1 MFSSNTF
8 FALLSFTPSPPD
20 KPHLMWTW
28 IWIPHSHVW
37 FNFQGTMC
45 LFPHVL
51 DSAGLGSDNKSLSLA
66 LCSHSLCL
74 GLICHPSPLF
84 LDEGLQMSVYSKSY
98 VALQDP
104 QWTHLPACVSM
115 ETQFVHVPL
124 QLVSLT
130 SISAEGHL
138 AWAHTYT
145 ESQPQRWE
153 KIVRGDLRA
162 WDLSETALQDCG
174 KLCGVMAFI
183 WILGHCQNKQ
193 KKDSWD

>member
-1 MFSSNTF
+1 MY
-8 FALLSFTPSPPD
+8 
-20 KPHLMWTW
+20 WTQQDLAQT
-28 IWIPHSHVW
+28 IRV
-37 FNFQGTMC
+37 
-45 LFPHVL
+45 
-51 DSAGLGSDNKSLSLA
+51 SLSL
-66 LCSHSLCL
+66 SV
-74 GLICHPSPLF
+74 LIYCVWGWFVTPSPLF

-98 VALQDP
+98 VALQAP
-104 QWTHLPACVSM
+104 QWTHLPPCVSM

-174 KLCGVMAFI
+174 ALWRNGIHLNTGTLSKQTKKRLLGLKLQQSMETVEPVMYT
-183 WILGHCQNKQ
+183 LCQ
-193 KKDSWD
+193 

>member
-1 MFSSNTF
+1 MY
-8 FALLSFTPSPPD
+8 
-20 KPHLMWTW
+20 WTQQDLAQT
-28 IWIPHSHVW
+28 IRV
-37 FNFQGTMC
+37 
-45 LFPHVL
+45 
-51 DSAGLGSDNKSLSLA
+51 SLSL
-66 LCSHSLCL
+66 SV
-74 GLICHPSPLF
+74 LIHCVWGWFVTPSPLF

-98 VALQDP
+98 VVLQDP